1 MPCQE
6 LRGGYRK
13 DGVIALLYAQ
23 IPGCYHF
30 VTGNILMPSL
40 HVTFA
45 FIICNLSKLQ
55 TAWLRC
61 LGICSSADTQHLGG
75 GGGVP
80 HLFPALL
87 INCIK
92 LCTGFSYPAGFLWY
106 GEHAGFWW
114 LALKAVTAD
123 TWSDACVGF
132 SLSANCI
139 CDNIYWI
146 SFPHPHFFF

>member
-30 VTGNILMPSL
+30 VIGNILMPSL

-55 TAWLRC
+55 TVL
-61 LGICSSADTQHLGG
+61 LGYLLQCRHTTPRGEG
-75 GGGVP
+75 GGGVF
-80 HLFPALL
+80 LTFFLTLL

-92 LCTGFSYPAGFLWY
+92 LYTGFSYQG
-106 GEHAGFWW
+106 G
-114 LALKAVTAD
+114 
-123 TWSDACVGF
+123 
-132 SLSANCI
+132 
-139 CDNIYWI
+139 
-146 SFPHPHFFF
+146 FFFNAMRSMQVSGDLP